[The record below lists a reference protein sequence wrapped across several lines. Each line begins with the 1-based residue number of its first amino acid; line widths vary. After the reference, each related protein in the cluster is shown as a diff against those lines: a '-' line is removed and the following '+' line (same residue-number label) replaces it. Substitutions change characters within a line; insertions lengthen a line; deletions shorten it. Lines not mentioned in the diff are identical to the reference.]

1 MTAIRFIA
9 CLCLISVFGNCR
21 SVDPY
26 YQPFD
31 KLNITLDIYTY
42 EDLVPYTVDNDLP
55 NPNDDTTSF
64 VKIYFKKFW
73 ITVMTKW
80 CSPFIDTVS
89 VYTSHDNLN
98 IQFYSRDEYDTQ
110 SEDKICTIDV
120 KARCDRLTK
129 PEVTVQEEAYR
140 YSLSS
145 DLSCFDSIDLDI
157 ELIETNSTD
166 TTVLKSYELM
176 LPTRVKSIHN

>member
-1 MTAIRFIA
+1 MSSIRFIA
-9 CLCLISVFGNCR
+9 CLYLISIFGNCHE
-21 SVDPY
+21 DPY

-64 VKIYFKKFW
+64 VKIYFKNFW

-80 CSPFIDTVS
+80 CAPFIDTVS

-110 SEDKICTIDV
+110 K
-120 KARCDRLTK
+120 RG
-129 PEVTVQEEAYR
+129 
-140 YSLSS
+140 
-145 DLSCFDSIDLDI
+145 
-157 ELIETNSTD
+157 
-166 TTVLKSYELM
+166 
-176 LPTRVKSIHN
+176 

>member
-1 MTAIRFIA
+1 MSAIRFIA
-9 CLCLISVFGNCR
+9 CLYLISVFRNCR

-42 EDLVPYTVDNDLP
+42 EDLVPYTVDNDLT

-64 VKIYFKKFW
+64 VTIYFKKFW

-80 CSPFIDTVS
+80 CDPFIDTVS

-98 IQFYSRDEYDTQ
+98 VQFYSRDEYDTQ

-120 KARCDRLTK
+120 KVQCKHLTK
-129 PEVTVQEEAYR
+129 PEVTKQAEAYR

-145 DLSCFDSIDLDI
+145 DLSCFYSIDLDI
-157 ELIETNSTD
+157 ELIESNSTD

-176 LPTRVKSIHN
+176 LPDHTKSTHN

>member
-1 MTAIRFIA
+1 MSSIRFIA
-9 CLCLISVFGNCR
+9 CLYLISIFGNCHE
-21 SVDPY
+21 DPY

-64 VKIYFKKFW
+64 VKIYFKNFW

-80 CSPFIDTVS
+80 CAPFIDTVS

-120 KARCDRLTK
+120 KARCKHLTK
-129 PEVTVQEEAYR
+129 REVTVQQEAYR

-157 ELIETNSTD
+157 DLIETNSTD

-176 LPTRVKSIHN
+176 LPKRAKSIHN